1 MLTYL
6 VAFLCAGLVA
16 AFATPWVAR
25 FAHRVDAID
34 LPGEARKIHQRA
46 IPRIGGIA
54 VVLGFF
60 APIVGLAIYSNRIS
74 WLLYGSDARMI
85 SSLIA
90 GSLGIVALGVY
101 DDIKGADAK
110 LKFAVQIT
118 VAVGMWFGGFRVDL
132 LTLPF
137 VGTVELG
144 VLSLPLTVLWM
155 VGVVNALNLIDGL
168 DGLATGTALFAVLVL
183 FGVSFADHA
192 ALLCVLLAS
201 LGGAL
206 LGFLF
211 FNFNPAKIFL
221 GDSGSMFIGLILAS
235 ASVWTQRKGATAAAL
250 LIPVLALG
258 LPILDTGL
266 AVIRRV
272 GRGQNPFRA
281 DREHLHHRLLDLGL
295 THRGAVLTLY
305 TLSGV
310 FALAALAMLENDA
323 TQRAIALGTVS
334 VVVLVVLRRV
344 GVFSRSSVAPAPLE
358 TRLASRDLLRAKL
371 RALRLASDR
380 ETAWQTLAEVLPQLG
395 LREARLAWLS
405 VHHEDE
411 ERELVHRWRSSEDS
425 TPKAEWRL
433 DAPPSAYD
441 KVHRLALAEGE
452 ARFGSLT
459 VLRGTPSQ
467 DGRLRT
473 EQDFLLELV
482 SEALVDFAALQR
494 AARDGLEGAKVVNI
508 PRRVFGPEAGS
519 GI

>member
-6 VAFLCAGLVA
+6 VAFLCSGLVA
-16 AFATPWVAR
+16 AFATPLVAR

-34 LPGEARKIHQRA
+34 LPGEARKVHKKA

-60 APIVGLAIYSNRIS
+60 APIIGLAIYSNRIS
-74 WLLYGSDARMI
+74 WLLYGSDARMVT
-85 SSLIA
+85 SLVA
-90 GSLGIVALGVY
+90 GSFGIVALGVF
-101 DDIKGADAK
+101 DDIKGAGAR
-110 LKFAVQIT
+110 LKFAVQIA
-118 VAVGMWFGGFRVDL
+118 VAVGMWFGGFRVEL
-132 LTLPF
+132 LTLPIM
-137 VGTVELG
+137 GSVEIG
-144 VLSLPLTVLWM
+144 ALSLPLTVLWM
-155 VGVVNALNLIDGL
+155 VGVINALNLIDGL

-235 ASVWTQRKGATAAAL
+235 ASIWTQRKGATAAAL
-250 LIPVLALG
+250 IIPVLALG

-295 THRGAVLTLY
+295 SHRGAVLTLY

-310 FALAALAMLENDA
+310 FALAALAMLDNDV
-323 TQRAIALGTVS
+323 TQRAIALGTVA
-334 VVVLVVLRRV
+334 VVVLMVLHRV
-344 GVFSRSSVAPAPLE
+344 GVFTRPSSARVSPVSQ
-358 TRLASRDLLRAKL
+358 LASRDLLRAKL
-371 RALRLASDR
+371 RALRLAADR
-380 ETAWQTLAEVLPQLG
+380 EAAWKLLADLLPQLG
-395 LREARLAWLS
+395 LQEARLAWLS
-405 VHHEDE
+405 IHATE
-411 ERELVHRWRSSEDS
+411 ERELVHRWRHVESSGS
-425 TPKAEWRL
+425 GSAWHL
-433 DAPPSAYD
+433 DEPARAYD
-441 KVHRLALAEGE
+441 KVQRFTLTEGD

-467 DGRLRT
+467 DGKIRA
-473 EQDFLLELV
+473 EQDLLLELV
-482 SEALVDFAALQR
+482 REALVDFAALQLL
-494 AARDGLEGAKVVNI
+494 ASDDAVGAKVLPI
-508 PRRVFGPEAGS
+508 PRRTARIETGPGV
-519 GI
+519 

>member
-16 AFATPWVAR
+16 AIATPLVAR
-25 FAHRVDAID
+25 LAHRVDAID

-60 APIVGLAIYSNRIS
+60 APIIGLAIYSNRIS
-74 WLLYGSDARMI
+74 WLLYGSDARMV
-85 SSLIA
+85 SSLVA

-110 LKFAVQIT
+110 LKFAVQIS
-118 VAVGMWFGGFRVDL
+118 VAVGMWFGGFRVEL
-132 LTLPF
+132 LTLP
-137 VGTVELG
+137 VWGTVEIG
-144 VLSLPLTVLWM
+144 ILSLPLTVLWM
-155 VGVVNALNLIDGL
+155 VGVINALNLIDGL

-192 ALLCVLLAS
+192 ALLCVLLAA

-206 LGFLF
+206 VGFLF

-235 ASVWTQRKGATAAAL
+235 ASIWTQRKGATAAAL

-258 LPILDTGL
+258 LPLLDTSL

-295 THRGAVLTLY
+295 SHRNAVLTLY

-310 FALAALAMLENDA
+310 FALGALAMLENDA
-323 TQRAIALGTVS
+323 TLRAIALGTVS

-344 GVFSRSSVAPAPLE
+344 GVFTRSRPAGAVAEA
-358 TRLASRDLLRAKL
+358 RLVSRDVLRAKL
-371 RALRLASDR
+371 RALRFASDR
-380 ETAWQTLAEVLPQLG
+380 EAAWRALSEVLPELG

-405 VHHEDE
+405 VNEAE
-411 ERELVHRWRSSEDS
+411 ERELVLRWRSLEDGS
-425 TPKAEWRL
+425 AKAEWRL
-433 DAPPSAYD
+433 DGPPAAYD
-441 KVHRLALAEGE
+441 KVHRLPLAEGPH
-452 ARFGSLT
+452 RFGSLT

-467 DGRLRT
+467 DGRLRA
-473 EQDFLLELV
+473 EQDLLLELV
-482 SEALVDFAALQR
+482 SEALVDFSALQQLS
-494 AARDGLEGAKVVNI
+494 RDEALGAKVVSI
-508 PRRVFGPEAGS
+508 PRRASGYEAGPS
-519 GI
+519 V

>member
-16 AFATPWVAR
+16 AIATPIVAR
-25 FAHRVDAID
+25 LAHRVDAID
-34 LPGEARKIHQRA
+34 LPGEARKIHKAA

-74 WLLYGSDARMI
+74 WLLYGSDARMVT
-85 SSLIA
+85 SLIA

-101 DDIKGADAK
+101 DDIKGAGAK
-110 LKFAVQIT
+110 LKFAVQIA
-118 VAVGMWFGGFRVDL
+118 VAVGMWFGGFRIEF
-132 LTLPF
+132 LTLP
-137 VGTVELG
+137 VAGSVDIGL
-144 VLSLPLTVLWM
+144 LSMPLTVLWM
-155 VGVVNALNLIDGL
+155 VGVINALNLIDGL
-168 DGLATGTALFAVLVL
+168 DGLATGTSLFAVLVL

-206 LGFLF
+206 VGFLF

-221 GDSGSMFIGLILAS
+221 GDSGSMFIGLILAT
-235 ASVWTQRKGATAAAL
+235 ASIWTQRKGATAAAL
-250 LIPVLALG
+250 LIPILALG
-258 LPILDTGL
+258 LPLLDTGL

-295 THRGAVLTLY
+295 SHRGAVLTLY
-305 TLSGV
+305 TLSGI
-310 FALAALAMLENDA
+310 FALGALAMLDNDV
-323 TQRAIALGTVS
+323 TLRAIALGTVS
-334 VVVLVVLRRV
+334 VVVLVLLHRV
-344 GVFSRSSVAPAPLE
+344 GVFSKPASSQPALAPA
-358 TRLASRDLLRAKL
+358 LASRDTLRGSL
-371 RALRLASDR
+371 RSIRFASDK
-380 ETAWQTLAEVLPQLG
+380 EGAWRLLAELLPQLG

-405 VHHEDE
+405 VHDGD
-411 ERELVHRWRSSEDS
+411 ERELVHRWRLPDDS
-425 TPKAEWRL
+425 ASTGEWVL
-433 DAPPSAYD
+433 DAPARAYD
-441 KVHRLALAEGE
+441 KVHRLLLSEGE

-467 DGRLRT
+467 DSKLRQ

-482 SEALVDFAALQR
+482 SEALVDFAALQTQGQL
-494 AARDGLEGAKVVNI
+494 AAAGAKVLSI
-508 PRRVFGPEAGS
+508 PRRIAGFEAGPS
-519 GI
+519 V